1 MKPGFDVMVLAPHP
15 DDAEMACAG
24 TILQVVAA
32 GGRVAVVDMTRG
44 EMGTRGSAETRDQ
57 ECEAATRLLG
67 IEHRANLGLPDAFLR
82 DDDESLAAVVAGSM
96 QGPALNPARARPGL
110 TRGIGLEFPQ
120 PGQEGP

>member
-1 MKPGFDVMVLAPHP
+1 MKADFDVMVLAPHP

-57 ECEAATRLLG
+57 ECEAAT
-67 IEHRANLGLPDAFLR
+67 H
-82 DDDESLAAVVAGSM
+82 
-96 QGPALNPARARPGL
+96 
-110 TRGIGLEFPQ
+110 
-120 PGQEGP
+120 